1 MTKVNPEEYEAA
13 WESVM
18 DCVDGMKEEFSW
30 SKDVIAKM
38 LWELAEKVESEKDVW
53 QWNELAIHFTTKR
66 ICRVSW
72 EGLNKMKENKNKWL
86 GLRLNPG
93 TNCLLRL
100 RRREPPPEK

>member
-38 LWELAEKVESEKDVW
+38 LRELAEKVESEKDVR
-53 QWNELAIHFTTKR
+53 QGNELAIHLTTKR
-66 ICRVSW
+66 ICRVS
-72 EGLNKMKENKNKWL
+72 
-86 GLRLNPG
+86 
-93 TNCLLRL
+93 
-100 RRREPPPEK
+100 